1 MQATIHIFA
10 DALSIYF
17 YYQQAWSSCCVV
29 GAELK
34 NASVTKNFTILVTTH
49 HVASCEISCEVFCGT
64 FSAMGS
70 IAPIDISKRYG
81 FGLGIWKF
89 GLNFLN
95 YQLLLK
101 KNKNMFLSKV
111 FVI

>member
-95 YQLLLK
+95 YQLL
-101 KNKNMFLSKV
+101 
-111 FVI
+111 

>member
-34 NASVTKNFTILVTTH
+34 NASATKNFTILVTTH
-49 HVASCEISCEVFCGT
+49 HVASCNISCEVFCGT
-64 FSAMGS
+64 FSAVGVNC
-70 IAPIDISKRYG
+70 P
-81 FGLGIWKF
+81 
-89 GLNFLN
+89 
-95 YQLLLK
+95 
-101 KNKNMFLSKV
+101 
-111 FVI
+111 